1 MIKQALDKLISL
13 TPFDF
18 AQKYVRPFRH
28 GRDRHPGIRPAP
40 AEGHVR
46 RSPEWIR
53 LLGALFV
60 AWGALAHFPVALAED
75 FLDPEVAFKFSARA
89 LDANTLEAHWQIADG
104 YYMYRDK
111 FKFELAGGTLGAP
124 NRPAGKIKDDENF
137 GKVEIYRKDVRIL
150 LPMQRTPGTTSVT
163 LKATAQGCADAGLC
177 YTPQTTSASIKLP
190 DPVPAAEASPAPAA
204 TALPES
210 TSSSAL
216 AGLRS
221 LAGMEMPKILPPDE
235 AFVVSAA
242 TTDARTVRFDYAPTA
257 HTYLYRD
264 KLDFVV
270 KSPADVKV
278 TNLSTPAGDVKE
290 DPSFG
295 RTEVYHKDFSAVV
308 SLSRALAEGEVL
320 VMEASWQGC
329 NEAVGIC
336 YPPISRDFK
345 LAASGAVAAAGNTG
359 AADTAVVSS
368 PTEPAA
374 SDESDTSKIERVLK
388 GGSFWAVVA
397 TFFGFGLLL
406 ALTPCVFPMIP
417 ILSGIIAGQNKQLT
431 KGSGFLL
438 SLAYVLGMAITY
450 ALAGVGAA
458 LSGTLLSNA
467 LQNPWALGIGAGI
480 FVLLALSMFGFFELQ
495 LPSFIQ
501 SKFSDASNKMKGGN
515 FAGVFIM
522 GVLSAVI
529 VGPCVAPPL
538 AAALAFIAQTGN
550 TTLGGVALFVLALG
564 MGVPLLLVGLSAG
577 ALLPRAGGW
586 MNAVKYFFGVMML
599 AIAIY
604 LIAPV
609 IPAWIGMLLWATLL
623 IASAIYLHALD
634 PLPAHASGWMRLWK
648 GLGVVLLIGGL
659 SIILGMLAGSRDLL
673 QPLDVFKG
681 GAGGAAFAAEQK
693 GLEFEKVKDVA
704 ALEAKLA
711 AAKAEGRAV
720 MLDFYADWCVSCKEM
735 ERFTF
740 IDPKVQAR
748 LQNVVLLQADVTA
761 NTEADK
767 ALLKRFNLF
776 GPPGL
781 IFWDKA
787 GAQSSYKVIG
797 FEKPDKFLGSIDS
810 ALGS

>member
-1 MIKQALDKLISL
+1 MN
-13 TPFDF
+13 
-18 AQKYVRPFRH
+18 R
-28 GRDRHPGIRPAP
+28 
-40 AEGHVR
+40 
-46 RSPEWIR
+46 WIR
-53 LLGALFV
+53 LLSALV
-60 AWGALAHFPVALAED
+60 LTWGAFAHFPVALAEE

-104 YYMYRDK
+104 YYMYRNK
-111 FKFELAGGTLGAP
+111 FKFELAGGTLGTP
-124 NRPAGKIKDDENF
+124 NLPAGSVKEDENF
-137 GKVEIYRKDVRIL
+137 GKVETYRKDIRIT
-150 LPMQRTPGTTSVT
+150 LPFQRTPGTTAVT
-163 LKATAQGCADAGLC
+163 LKSTAQGCADAGLC
-177 YTPQTTSASIKLP
+177 YTPQTTSMAIKLP
-190 DPVPAAEASPAPAA
+190 APVSVAAADPLPVASSTGPA
-204 TALPES
+204 
-210 TSSSAL
+210 SAL

-221 LAGMEMPKILPPDE
+221 LGGMEMPKILPPDE
-235 AFVVSAA
+235 AFLVSATMTGA
-242 TTDARTVRFDYAPTA
+242 QQVKFDYTLTPD
-257 HTYLYRD
+257 TYLYRD
-264 KLDFVV
+264 KLVYVV

-278 TNLSTPAGDVKE
+278 ESVNTPAGDVKE

-295 RTEVYHKDFSAVV
+295 RTEVYHKNFAASVT
-308 SLSRALAEGEVL
+308 LSRALAAGEKMVL
-320 VMEASWQGC
+320 DATWQGC
-329 NEAVGIC
+329 NEAIGIC
-336 YPPISRDFK
+336 YPPIDRDFT
-345 LAASGAVAAAGNTG
+345 LVSTG
-359 AADTAVVSS
+359 AAAPTAVVSS
-368 PTEPAA
+368 LPERPSETA
-374 SDESDTSKIERVLK
+374 DESDTSKIERVLK

-417 ILSGIIAGQNKQLT
+417 ILSGIIAGQSKQIT

-467 LQNPWALGIGAGI
+467 LQNPWALGIGAAI
-480 FVLLALSMFGFFELQ
+480 FVALALSMFGFFELQ

-604 LIAPV
+604 LISPI
-609 IPAWIGMLLWATLL
+609 IPAWIGMLLWAVLL

-634 PLPAHASGWMRLWK
+634 PLPSHASGWTRLWK

-659 SIILGMLAGSRDLL
+659 AIILGMLAGSRDLL
-673 QPLDVFKG
+673 QPLDIFKG
-681 GAGGAAFAAEQK
+681 GAGGAAMAAEHPA
-693 GLEFEKVKDVA
+693 LAFERVKTVA
-704 ALEAKLA
+704 ELDARLA
-711 AAKAEGRAV
+711 AAKADSRPV

-740 IDPKVQAR
+740 VDPKVLAR
-748 LQNVVLLQADVTA
+748 LKDMILLQVDVTN
-761 NTEADK
+761 NTNDDK

-781 IFWDKA
+781 IFWSGA
-787 GAQSSYKVIG
+787 GAQSDYKVIG
-797 FEKPDKFLGSIDS
+797 FEKAEKFLASIDA
-810 ALGS
+810 ALGR